1 ATPSCRAET
10 GGARLARSP
19 IAYVVSPVNIVPR
32 LRHRPD
38 GGWDRSHLRG
48 RSGRRPGRGRTR
60 RGRLRCT
67 RGGDTPVNEQ
77 PSFEEAQRELER
89 IVSELEGGR
98 ASLEDAVAL
107 WQRGDELYR
116 YCLGKLDSAEGKI
129 EELGRRVEEAQP

>member
-1 ATPSCRAET
+1 M
-10 GGARLARSP
+10 
-19 IAYVVSPVNIVPR
+19 
-32 LRHRPD
+32 
-38 GGWDRSHLRG
+38 
-48 RSGRRPGRGRTR
+48 
-60 RGRLRCT
+60 
-67 RGGDTPVNEQ
+67 NEQ